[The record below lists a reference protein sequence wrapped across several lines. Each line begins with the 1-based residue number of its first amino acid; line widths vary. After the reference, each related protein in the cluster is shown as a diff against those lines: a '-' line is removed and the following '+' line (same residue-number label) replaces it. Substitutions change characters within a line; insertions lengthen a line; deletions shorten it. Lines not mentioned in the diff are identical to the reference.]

1 MSALEMSPFHGIAL
15 YKSTLT
21 YLLTSGLRLC
31 FVPDPTDPPG
41 KPAVVDSAKNFIKIQ
56 WEKPKKDGGA
66 PVTGYNIERK
76 DPRTGTWNKIND
88 EPVKVPHRHHHR
100 HQSINQS
107 IILFYSAPKS

>member
-1 MSALEMSPFHGIAL
+1 MSPFHGIAL

-88 EPVKVPHRHHHR
+88 EPVKVPHYHHHHR

-107 IILFYSAPKS
+107 VKLFYSAPKS